1 MAIRVELFY
10 TLKKYCNDKIK
21 GNDNGFDLT
30 IEDKTGITLFDLLK
44 IINIP
49 EEETG
54 FITMGNTKLD
64 WDYVLKNGDSI
75 KVYPVIIAG

>member
-1 MAIRVELFY
+1 MIIKVDLFY
-10 TLKKYCNDKIK
+10 SLKKYCVDKIK

-49 EEETG
+49 EEEAG
-54 FITMGNTKLD
+54 FISMDNAKLD
-64 WDYVLKNGDSI
+64 WDYVLKDGDCI